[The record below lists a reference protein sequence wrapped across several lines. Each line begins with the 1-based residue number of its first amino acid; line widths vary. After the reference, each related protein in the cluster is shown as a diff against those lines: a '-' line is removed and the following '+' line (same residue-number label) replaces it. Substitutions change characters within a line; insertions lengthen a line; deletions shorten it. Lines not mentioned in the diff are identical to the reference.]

1 VAYMLFCRS
10 IGVCKVPTNDG
21 VIVVLLE
28 IQYTVATTVFGYVVI
43 ITVYAML
50 LLEQYSAML
59 LLELYMVCCY

>member
-1 VAYMLFCRS
+1 MAYMLFCRS

-43 ITVYAML
+43 RTVFGYVVIRTVYAML
-50 LLEQYSAML
+50 LLE
-59 LLELYMVCCY
+59 LYMICCY

>member
-1 VAYMLFCRS
+1 MLFCRS

-43 ITVYAML
+43 ITVYG
-50 LLEQYSAML
+50 ML
-59 LLELYMVCCY
+59 LLELYIVYCY

>member
-1 VAYMLFCRS
+1 MAYMLFCRS

-43 ITVYAML
+43 ITVYG
-50 LLEQYSAML
+50 ML
-59 LLELYMVCCY
+59 LLELYIVYCY